1 MVVAPLDPA
10 DRPRDQCPPK
20 TINVALQGGG
30 AHGAFA
36 WGALDKLLEDGRVA
50 IEGISGTSAG
60 SMNAA
65 VLAYGLAKG
74 GPEDARRRLHDFWR
88 AISNA
93 GRFCGS
99 VRHLPWAAIW
109 SAWNPGFSP
118 SFEWFSALTRY
129 FSPYQ
134 LNPFDLNPLRDA
146 LSSLV
151 DFDELRRCR
160 ATKLFLSATNVR
172 SGKVRVF
179 TTKEIT
185 SDVVMA
191 SACLP
196 DLFKAVEIAGEHY
209 WDGGYMG
216 NPCLFPLIYHT
227 TCRDIVILHINPI
240 MRPNLPMVASDIFN
254 RVNEIT
260 FNSSLLRELRAIA
273 FVQNMID
280 RGWIKDE
287 YRARFKRVLLH
298 SIRADDALRDLS
310 VASKF
315 SCDWGFLCMLR
326 DRGRAET
333 TRWLA
338 KSYDAIGER
347 SSIDLGAEFLASGAD
362 QDDTAVHDVLSDYK
376 SPADAMR

>member
-1 MVVAPLDPA
+1 VAVAKPDAVDPA
-10 DRPRDQCPPK
+10 PTQPAPK

-36 WGALDKLLEDGRVA
+36 WGALDKLLEDGRLA

-65 VLAYGLAKG
+65 VLAFGLAKG
-74 GPEDARRRLHDFWR
+74 GPEDARQRLHDFWK

-93 GRFCGS
+93 GRFYS
-99 VRHLPWAAIW
+99 PVEHLPWEALFAV
-109 SAWNPGFSP
+109 WNPGFSP
-118 SFEWFSALTRY
+118 SFEWFRALTRY

-134 LNPFDLNPLRDA
+134 LNPFDVNPLRDA
-146 LSSLV
+146 ITELV
-151 DFDELRRCR
+151 DFDALRSCR
-160 ATKLFLSATNVR
+160 VAKLFLSATNVR
-172 SGKVRVF
+172 TGKVRVF

-185 SDVVMA
+185 TDVVMA

-227 TCRDIVILHINPI
+227 TCKDIVILHINPI
-240 MRPNLPMVASDIFN
+240 ERPDLPIVASDIFN

-273 FVQNMID
+273 FVQTIMD

-287 YRARFKRVLLH
+287 YRSKLARVRLH
-298 SIRADDALRDLS
+298 SIRADAALRDLS

-315 SCDWGFLCMLR
+315 ANDWDFLCMLR

-347 SSIDLGAEFLASGAD
+347 SSIDLGAEFLGSGAD
-362 QDDTAVHDVLSDYK
+362 QDDAAPPQAS
-376 SPADAMR
+376 